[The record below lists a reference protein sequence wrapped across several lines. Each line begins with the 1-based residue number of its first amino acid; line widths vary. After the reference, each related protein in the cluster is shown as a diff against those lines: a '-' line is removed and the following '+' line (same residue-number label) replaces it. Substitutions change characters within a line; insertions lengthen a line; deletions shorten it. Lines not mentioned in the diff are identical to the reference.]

1 MILGLVFNL
10 LWSCIR
16 ARPSSQIQSNT
27 EIWAFPVS
35 TERCKLNLTNQ
46 LSFLWWRQQGHP
58 RDFAHGLIQTK
69 STTDVHGT
77 AIASVTQIVWLNESM
92 NYQILHC
99 TEAQPMLLCRNFGA
113 GPNSS
118 LQKAPLC
125 FQWRTFRRALFSPG
139 GLNCPIPLD
148 RSEPAPTSSPVVCPQ
163 ETLFHCTYSSPIA
176 NYSG

>member
-1 MILGLVFNL
+1 L
-10 LWSCIR
+10 SCIH

-46 LSFLWWRQQGHP
+46 LSFLLWRQQGHP
-58 RDFAHGLIQTK
+58 RHLLAHGLIQTK

-77 AIASVTQIVWLNESM
+77 AIASLTQIVWLNEAM
-92 NYQILHC
+92 NDQILHG
-99 TEAQPMLLCRNFGA
+99 TEAQPMLLYRNFGA

-125 FQWRTFRRALFSPG
+125 FQWRTFRRALSHQG
-139 GLNCPIPLD
+139 D
-148 RSEPAPTSSPVVCPQ
+148 
-163 ETLFHCTYSSPIA
+163 
-176 NYSG
+176 